1 MTSLSFSPIPFDFA
15 SVYGPVDSW
24 RFGRSLGIDAI
35 GTAFACSFRCVYCQ
49 LGEIEYCTE
58 HRRIFVPTDH
68 VLRDLRSFAPWEV
81 DVITFSGSG
90 EPTLAANLGELIG
103 AIKTIAQRPVV
114 VLTNSTL
121 LYSDQVR
128 RDLAQA
134 DIVVVKLDAAHP
146 DQLQRINRPAPGIHL
161 SDLLAGLEQFRN
173 EYQGHLAMQT
183 MVLSRWDQ
191 EEQRQ
196 YVHHV
201 RRIRPDEI
209 QLNTPS
215 RPRPLVRQLEAR
227 GNEPLPVAV
236 PTQALKAVSPDLLAA
251 FAAYIQQEAQIPVRC
266 APERS
271 PAPCTAPH

>member
-1 MTSLSFSPIPFDFA
+1 MGLSLSKSPPDFA
-15 SVYGPVDSW
+15 PVYGPVESW

-58 HRRIFVPTDH
+58 HRHIFVPTTQ
-68 VLRDLRSFAPWEV
+68 VLRDLQRFAPWQV

-90 EPTLAANLGELIG
+90 EPTLAANLGGLI
-103 AIKTIAQRPVV
+103 AKIRATTQRPIV

-121 LYSDQVR
+121 LYDDQVR

-134 DIVVVKLDAAHP
+134 DIVAVKLDAARP
-146 DQLQRINRPAPGIHL
+146 DQLRRVNRPAPGIHL
-161 SDLLAGLEQFRN
+161 ADLLAGLEQFRC

-183 MVLSRWDQ
+183 MVLSPWD
-191 EEQRQ
+191 EGEQWQ

-201 RRIRPDEI
+201 RRIQPDEI

-227 GNEPLPVAV
+227 GNAALPAAV
-236 PTQALKAVSPDLLAA
+236 PIQALRTVSADVLDA
-251 FAAYIQQEAQIPVRC
+251 FAAFIQRETEIPVRC
-266 APERS
+266 APKRS
-271 PAPCTAPH
+271 PQD